1 MDVRPVVCDR
11 ARAWIS
17 LRLDSELSEFESTL
31 LGAHLLQC
39 PSCRSFE
46 SDTAGFTTAL
56 RVAPLERVSRLVD
69 IPRRRQ
75 TLRLVS
81 AGTTAAAVAAVLV
94 VLTLSVGGSRSGSV
108 DRLRPFVQP
117 SAATNAESLGL
128 PRPSVPATSAGT
140 IDRARTSSSAA
151 ALGRVP

>member
-31 LGAHLLQC
+31 LGAHLVQC
-39 PSCRSFE
+39 PDCRSFE
-46 SDTAGFTTAL
+46 TDAAGFTMAL
-56 RVAPLERVSRLVD
+56 RASPLEHVSRLVD
-69 IPRRRQ
+69 IPRRRR

-81 AGTTAAAVAAVLV
+81 VGTTAAAVAAVLV

-108 DRLRPFVQP
+108 DRLRPSVEP
-117 SAATNAESLGL
+117 SVANNSENLGL
-128 PRPSVPATSAGT
+128 PRPALPEKNAGVPLTRGR
-140 IDRARTSSSAA
+140 RA
-151 ALGRVP
+151 LLQI